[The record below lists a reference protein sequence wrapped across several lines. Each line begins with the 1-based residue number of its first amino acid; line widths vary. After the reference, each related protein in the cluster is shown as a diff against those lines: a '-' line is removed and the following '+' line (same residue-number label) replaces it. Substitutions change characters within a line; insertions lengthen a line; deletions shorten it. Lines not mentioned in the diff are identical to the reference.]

1 MKKNVARI
9 LTAVLMLSVI
19 FSSSVFAAEKQQSAW
34 ESFVGLFSGNAS
46 TAAEDTQI
54 DGVTYQTHIQNDGW
68 KQGWVS
74 DGTTSGS
81 EGRGLRLE
89 GIQIKIDGV
98 NLPDGL
104 GVTYRTQ
111 IENDGWLDWE
121 FDGDTSGSVGQG
133 LRLEAIE
140 IKLIG
145 TDAGDYSVGYKTHIQ
160 NYGWE
165 KDWSY
170 NGDTSG
176 TVGEGLRLEGI
187 QIEIFRNIPD
197 LTEYEAAL
205 EAVTQADYTAASWTT
220 YQAVVAANVVTE
232 DNLVSEV
239 EEATAAITTAQDNL
253 ILVPKVTSVTAI
265 NARQLQVT
273 FNTALDATDAI
284 VANQV
289 TVVGVTFN
297 APAAADLSADAKTLT
312 LTTSGAAIDVTNAT
326 VTVLP
331 IKTKADTSLLTA
343 KYVGL
348 LTYKDTVAP
357 TITKVVSQT
366 KGTTAT
372 SLTVTASEPIQSGLA
387 KIDGAYYTAN
397 FGGTNTATI
406 TGLSLATGV
415 NHTYEA
421 INLTDYAN
429 NKTVSQSVSF
439 TVTTDATA
447 PTATITAKDDHTI
460 LVTFDKAM
468 TASTVTTALGNGS
481 VKDEALAPITT
492 STAVVVANTDNKQFT
507 IDVTATLY
515 TNTTS
520 RTLTVVFPTTIQDS
534 LGNAMTAVNKT
545 VTLTKD
551 AVKPVATGY
560 TIVKDT
566 TDSTKVK
573 SIEIN
578 YSEALANDA
587 AVAVPATIVNANGV
601 LDTTTFSTLG
611 NGAVTNNATKVVYT
625 FPTALKINGTFAFS
639 FAKDIVSDLAQTPN
653 KNAAFNMTLD
663 FGTTSATTF
672 DVTSVANAGGNNVFT
687 VTFPEAVKGGG
698 VANSATDIAN
708 YTLSGKPLPT
718 GTAIVL
724 NGAQLQATIT
734 LPTAAAV
741 TKDDGTAVFT
751 AANIQNTSGTK
762 TCTTFSGTVAVKDNT
777 APVLQTAS
785 FVDGRNIKLTYNED
799 MSALLSNTTV
809 STEFSIYQDG
819 GTTPITTVLNATRST
834 GINSQVMLTLPDG
847 SSAGTAEV
855 NTLTVGGAV
864 TVDGNIT
871 VTFND
876 GGTPVVQTIAVATTD
891 TPTTVAGKI
900 ATAFASLTGYTVTNP
915 AGAPTT
921 VVFTAN
927 VAAADKTVSITVA
940 DTTAT
945 STLDSVSAAAQTTAG
960 VAPVAAT
967 TPALDL
973 TKTYTIKPLLGT
985 NMKDA
990 STLGNVQELATTAI
1004 SISKQK
1010 IIYTIF
1016 PKP

>member
-34 ESFVGLFSGNAS
+34 DSFVGFVTGNAV
-46 TAAEDTQI
+46 TVAEDTQV
-54 DGVTYQTHIQNDGW
+54 DGIAYQTHIQNDGW
-68 KQGWVS
+68 AQGWIY
-74 DGTTSGS
+74 DGDTSGS

-89 GIQIKIDGV
+89 GIQVKIDGN

-111 IENDGWLDWE
+111 IENDGWLPWE
-121 FDGDTSGSVGQG
+121 NDGETSGSVGRG
-133 LRLEAIE
+133 LRLEGIE
-140 IKLIG
+140 IKLTG
-145 TDAGDYSVGYKTHIQ
+145 DDASDYSVRYKTHIQ
-160 NYGWE
+160 NKGWE
-165 KDWSY
+165 TDWAY
-170 NGDTSG
+170 DGDLSG
-176 TVGEGLRLEGI
+176 TVGEWLRLEGI
-187 QIEIFRNIPD
+187 RIEIVQKAAD
-197 LTEYEAAL
+197 LTAYEAAL
-205 EAVTQADYTAASWTT
+205 AAVNQADYTAASWTA
-220 YQAVVAANVVTE
+220 YKAVVDANVVTE
-232 DNLVSEV
+232 SDLQSEV
-239 EEATAAITTAQDNL
+239 DAATAAIEAAQANL
-253 ILVPKVTSVTAI
+253 VLLPKVTSVTAI

-372 SLTVTASEPIQSGLA
+372 VLTVTASEPIQSGLA
-387 KIDGAYYTAN
+387 KIDGAYYNAPFN
-397 FGGTNTATI
+397 GTNTAQI

-429 NKTVSQSVSF
+429 NKTVSQTVTF

-468 TASTVTTALGNGS
+468 TASTVTAALVSGS
-481 VKDEALAPITT
+481 VKDETLSTIATN
-492 STAVVVANTDNKQFT
+492 TAVVVANTDNKQFT
-507 IDVTATLY
+507 IDVTAGLY
-515 TNTTS
+515 ANTTS
-520 RTLTVVFPTTIQDS
+520 RTLTVVFPATIQDS

-551 AVKPVATGY
+551 VVKPVATGY
-560 TIVKDT
+560 TIVKDPA
-566 TDSTKVK
+566 DSTKVK

-578 YSEALANDA
+578 YSEALANDN
-587 AVAVPATIVNANGV
+587 AVALPTTIVNSNGV
-601 LDTTTFSTLG
+601 LDNTTFANLG
-611 NGAVTNNATKVVYT
+611 NGSVTNNGTKVVYT
-625 FPTALKINGTFAFS
+625 LSPTQKINGTFAFS

-672 DVTSVANAGGNNVFT
+672 DITSVANAGGNNVFT

-762 TCTTFSGTVAVKDNT
+762 TSTTFSGTVAVRDNT

-809 STEFSIYQDG
+809 STEFAIYQDG

-864 TVDGNIT
+864 TGDGNIT

-876 GGTPVVQTIAVATTD
+876 GTSVPQVIAVVTTD
-891 TPTTVAGKI
+891 TPATVAAKI
-900 ATAFASLTGYTVTNP
+900 ATAFATLPGYTVTNP

-927 VAAADKTVSITVA
+927 AAAADKAVSITVA

-945 STLDSVSAAAQTTAG
+945 STLDTVSAAAETTAG

-990 STLGNVQELATTAI
+990 SILGNVQELATAAI
-1004 SISKQK
+1004 SISK
-1010 IIYTIF
+1010 
-1016 PKP
+1016 